1 MIHLAVYLK
10 LIQHC
15 KSTIPQMQFKKKKK
29 ISDYDEL
36 FKVNKIIF
44 TPSFS

>member
-15 KSTIPQMQFKKKKK
+15 KSTIPQMQLKKKKF
-29 ISDYDEL
+29 SDYDEL